1 MLPRRY
7 RRCRP
12 GGGGGRKPPAACWPR
27 PRPSLPIAMMRA
39 KSQRGRPLG
48 HSRWLTPASAKGKRG
63 DSGNLPQAVD
73 VMLYS
78 VVVTDP
84 STEHYW
90 RPELDVPPTG
100 KYRPS
105 IPSGNRI
112 IGRDNTV
119 TSLTKNSAIK
129 FIGPVLRLNT
139 GINRIGAK
147 LPAMCWLFGNT
158 RDK

>member
-1 MLPRRY
+1 MLPPLSTRPPRRG
-7 RRCRP
+7 RRPQATCRVLASAP
-12 GGGGGRKPPAACWPR
+12 PIATHRDDARKKST
-27 PRPSLPIAMMRA
+27 RPSFGPLKVADTCICKR
-39 KSQRGRPLG
+39 KEGRFRQP
-48 HSRWLTPASAKGKRG
+48 SE
-63 DSGNLPQAVD
+63 AVD

-78 VVVTDP
+78 VVITDP
-84 STEHYW
+84 STKHYW

-100 KYRPS
+100 KYRPR

-129 FIGPVLRLNT
+129 FIGLVLRLNT
-139 GINRIGAK
+139 SINRIGAK